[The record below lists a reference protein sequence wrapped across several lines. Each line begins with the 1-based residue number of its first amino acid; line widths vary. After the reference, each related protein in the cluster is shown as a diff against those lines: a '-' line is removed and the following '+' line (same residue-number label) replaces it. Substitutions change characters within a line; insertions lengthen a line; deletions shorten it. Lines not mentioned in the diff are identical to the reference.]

1 MDDNFCVYMHIN
13 RANGKRYVGI
23 TAQNP
28 ITRWQNG
35 LGYRRNKHFWDA
47 ILKYGWDNFDH
58 LILYSGLRK
67 EVACLIEQHLISEYQ
82 TTDKRKGYNLTTGG
96 EYFKHSEETKV
107 LMSQQRKGKGKKKRT
122 PEQIARMKAA
132 HAGGA
137 EQKPVFCIETG
148 RCFNSI
154 NDASRETGI
163 NKKGISGCCRQIQ
176 HYNTAGGYHWR
187 FQD

>member
-28 ITRWQNG
+28 INRWQNG

-67 EVACLIEQHLISEYQ
+67 EVGDLRIEVVKL
-82 TTDKRKGYNLTTGG
+82 
-96 EYFKHSEETKV
+96 
-107 LMSQQRKGKGKKKRT
+107 
-122 PEQIARMKAA
+122 
-132 HAGGA
+132 
-137 EQKPVFCIETG
+137 
-148 RCFNSI
+148 
-154 NDASRETGI
+154 
-163 NKKGISGCCRQIQ
+163 
-176 HYNTAGGYHWR
+176 
-187 FQD
+187 